1 MDWARLVGP
10 GLGWARLG
18 LGGLGFGQ
26 AWVGSGWA
34 KLGPGLGLYF
44 KPVMNWAGLG
54 LGL

>member
-10 GLGWARLG
+10 GLGWVGPG
-18 LGGLGFGQ
+18 LG
-26 AWVGSGWA
+26 WVGLDWA